1 MIQLMYVSAASVV
14 FNDEMLRKLLD
25 GARTANTAIGV
36 SGMLLHQ
43 NGSFLQVLEGES
55 AVVDALFTKIR
66 RDRRHKA
73 VVMLARSEITGRN
86 FTDWSMGFADVRGS
100 ATALVGYR
108 HIGELSGL
116 LGDISAIERV
126 VQSFRDGRWQRQAA

>member
-108 HIGELSGL
+108 HIGEVWGL